1 MTIRNN
7 TLLMAAVFS
16 LATLVGCSSGG
27 GGGSNAGGQAVL
39 DLAGVW
45 DITTQQTANSCDTV
59 DPEPTQLVVEVMQN
73 GANLTMTD
81 LDSGDVVEGTING
94 QAVTLRMVQET
105 VDGGDVVRVELD
117 ATLQA
122 TDDGNFLSGSSIARA
137 FLLGTEICAI
147 EDSWS
152 GARRQPNP
160 TPPGTADVDGLWDVT
175 ATRVT
180 PDCGPF
186 EPTATFVWELSQV
199 GGDVEIIDTAD
210 GPFASA
216 MISGSVLTFDRTVM
230 DGDATVTYTGQL
242 TVAAD
247 ALSFSGS
254 VMITSTSPSETCQH
268 EYSVAATRQP
278 TAPPVPSVDVEGDW
292 TAVFTQL
299 PGGCFD
305 NPFPTTTLSLVQ
317 SGAQVTM
324 TSDVFGHE
332 GSGTLSGDTLTLQWS
347 DSGFDFQ
354 YSLQVASDGLSMS
367 GTYEVLSTD
376 PGFPCDFAYS
386 VDVTRN

>member
-1 MTIRNN
+1 MTIRTK
-7 TLLMAAVFS
+7 TLLMATLFS
-16 LATLVGCSSGG
+16 MATLVGCSSGG
-27 GGGSNAGGQAVL
+27 GGGNDAGGQGII
-39 DLAGVW
+39 DLAGTW
-45 DITTQQTANSCDTV
+45 DFTTQQTANSCDTV

-73 GANLTMTD
+73 GANLTLTD
-81 LDSGDVVEGTING
+81 LDSGDVIEGTING
-94 QAVTLRMVQET
+94 QAVTLSMVQET
-105 VDGGDVVRVELD
+105 VDGGELVRVELD
-117 ATLQA
+117 ATLQTTA
-122 TDDGNFLSGSSIARA
+122 DGSSLSGSSIARA
-137 FLLGTEICAI
+137 FLLGAEICAI
-147 EDSWS
+147 EDDWS
-152 GARRQPNP
+152 GVRRQPIT
-160 TPPGTADVDGLWDVT
+160 TPPGTPDVNGLWDVT

-186 EPTATFVWELSQV
+186 EPTAMFVWELSQT
-199 GGDVEIIDTAD
+199 GGDVAIIDTAD

-216 MISGSVLTFDRTVM
+216 MISGSALTFDETVM
-230 DGDATVTYTGQL
+230 DGDATVTYAGQL

-254 VMITSTSPSETCQH
+254 VMITSTSPSESCQH
-268 EYSVAATRQP
+268 EYSVTATRQP
-278 TAPPVPSVDVEGDW
+278 TAPPVPSVDVEGEW

-305 NPFPTTTLSLVQ
+305 NPFPTTVLSLVQ
-317 SGAQVTM
+317 SGSQVTM
-324 TSDVFGHE
+324 TSDIFGHE
-332 GSGTLSGDTLTLQWS
+332 GSGTLSGDTLTLEWS

-386 VDVTRN
+386 VSVTRN